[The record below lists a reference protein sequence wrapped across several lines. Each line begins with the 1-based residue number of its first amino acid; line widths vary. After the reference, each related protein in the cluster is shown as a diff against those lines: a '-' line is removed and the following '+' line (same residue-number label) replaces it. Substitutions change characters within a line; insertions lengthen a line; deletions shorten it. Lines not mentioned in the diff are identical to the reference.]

1 MEKHANP
8 YFMKYPYF
16 NIFFLFIVG
25 FNLITLDHITD
36 YRIVAKPLIMATL
49 LGFYISKVQKQSYAL
64 LSAMIF
70 ALLGDAFLLFTS
82 DDFFIIGLSCFLLM
96 QILYTTVFLK
106 DRSRKTPVVYGAAAA
121 IIICGLFLLY
131 YLWPALNAMQI
142 PVALYTAAITV
153 MVISAILRS
162 DSIRAYPWVVA
173 GVLLFMVS
181 DGVLAVGKFREAL
194 PLQHYIV
201 MLTYMLAQY
210 FIVTG
215 MAEHHKSE

>member
-1 MEKHANP
+1 
-8 YFMKYPYF
+8 MKYPYF